1 MEQILDTRERI
12 LQATIELIM
21 EKGFKGAT
29 TRAIAQKA
37 GVNEITLFRH
47 FNNKKGIVKA
57 VIEKV
62 SYVPSLSKVLKEKVE
77 WDLEKDLMMF
87 SKLYQQ
93 LLDENRDLIMI
104 GLKEAALFSELQQ
117 QMTDIPRQLK
127 ERLME
132 YLNSMR
138 EKGILI
144 ETNVEAQAMALI
156 WMNFSFFMSR
166 SQHDNKI
173 TDLTEEEFLKNT
185 VSVLARG
192 LTL

>member
-1 MEQILDTRERI
+1 MDTRERI

-47 FNNKKGIVKA
+47 FNNKMGIVKA
-57 VIEKV
+57 AFEKV
-62 SYVPSLSKVLKEKVE
+62 SYVPSLSKAIKENVE
-77 WDLEKDLMMF
+77 WDLEKDLLMF

-93 LLDENRDLIMI
+93 LLYENRDLIMI
-104 GLKEAALFSELQQ
+104 SLKEAALLSELQQ
-117 QMTDIPRQLK
+117 HSTDIPRQLK
-127 ERLME
+127 ENLIE
-132 YLNSMR
+132 YFNSMR
-138 EKGILI
+138 EAGKLI
-144 ETNVEAQAMALI
+144 ETNVEAQALALI

-185 VSVLARG
+185 VRVLARG